1 MAQRNTLLSKAD
13 YAARIGVHRSVVTRY
28 CQRGMPEH
36 KGMIDPDEA
45 DWWREKNLDQSK
57 PKAKVSPQQQRKA
70 AIDKAAKE
78 VEAPRRKPSVGRQSP
93 AAPAPLPAPVSDP
106 GEQEPSATPDMNEAR
121 AWDIHFSA
129 ENRKRAMLKHDR
141 EHITRTE
148 VEAAWD
154 AANTMYRQGLDGV
167 AGRTASIIATLTGG
181 DAARIEGIIRDEH
194 RTALAAVA
202 ELFARAALLAEDG
215 GAVPPGGDGDSS
227 ADEDMDG

>member
-78 VEAPRRKPSVGRQSP
+78 IEAPRRKP
-93 AAPAPLPAPVSDP
+93 AAGKPPAPPTPPPPAPDLDALS
-106 GEQEPSATPDMNEAR
+106 GTPDMNKAR

-141 EHITRTE
+141 EHITRAE
-148 VEAAWD
+148 VEVVWD
-154 AANTMYRQGLDGV
+154 AANTMYRQGLEGV

-202 ELFARAALLAEDG
+202 ELFERAAIFGENS
-215 GAVPPGGDGDSS
+215 GALPPGGGGDPP